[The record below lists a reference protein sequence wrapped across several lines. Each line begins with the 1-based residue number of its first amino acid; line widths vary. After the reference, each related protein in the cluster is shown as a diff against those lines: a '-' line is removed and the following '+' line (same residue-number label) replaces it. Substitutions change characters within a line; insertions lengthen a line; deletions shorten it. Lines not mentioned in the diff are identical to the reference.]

1 MASTFGKTDPSSS
14 SASSDHR
21 ERSDGEPSR
30 PSPLEEARRCQWMLE
45 HGPQPFAAIDL
56 DRRIVHVN
64 DAFCKLVGYTRDEL
78 TGTSILDLTAPDSL
92 EATRRSH
99 ERALQEAR
107 SESVFKQ
114 YRHKDGRLIP
124 VELLMEAARDDEG
137 RPIGLFGFVSDMS
150 QRIQA
155 KEALVESERWVRAI
169 FEGIH
174 DAVLVQDQNGKILDA
189 NPAAA
194 RLLGYDLTELIGQ
207 SAEGIDEGGDLR
219 EWLKRQ
225 PLEGRTSRE
234 TTFRTKRGQSIPVEI
249 TSSNIQFDNR
259 MAVLATVRDISERIA
274 LERTRRRFAEVQ
286 MKSAQTL
293 EAKNRALSQSEE
305 RYRRLTEG
313 SLDAIVVADG
323 GGRILLFNP
332 AAEAVFG
339 REAREVI
346 GETLDLLIPSL
357 FQQGGGERHA
367 PAQGSAEGANPGA
380 QAFNVSSILN
390 RTVELTGRRRDG
402 SEFPIELSFGSVE
415 ANGRIE
421 YVASIRDQTE
431 RQRMRAMLAHT
442 DKLAS
447 IGLLSAG
454 VAHEINNPL
463 SYVGN
468 NLAVLQ
474 RDIKGLLEMLI
485 EADSASKVHPDEFRR
500 FEEISEEIDWPYIRV
515 NLEPMIDRTLEGV
528 RRVANIVQKLR
539 GLARTSR
546 PKWEKISFD
555 ELLENALEMM
565 RGRLKR
571 DGIEVVVR
579 NEGVPFVHCVPNDI
593 TQVLLNLL
601 INALQAIEA
610 DTPADGGRLEITAR
624 PLDPW
629 VEIAIKDNG
638 QGIASEDLARLFD
651 PFFTTKPVG
660 EGTGLGL
667 AISHGIITGH
677 GGRIEVESRL
687 HEGTTFRILL
697 PQTEPE
703 EPRPARPPA

>member
-1 MASTFGKTDPSSS
+1 VASTFGKTDPSSS

>member
-1 MASTFGKTDPSSS
+1 MAGTFGKTDPASSS
-14 SASSDHR
+14 PSGDHR
-21 ERSDGEPSR
+21 ERSDGEP
-30 PSPLEEARRCQWMLE
+30 PKVSPMEEARRCQWMLE
-45 HGPQPFAAIDL
+45 HGPQPFASIGL

-64 DAFCKLVGYTRDEL
+64 DAFCKLVGHTREEL

-92 EATRRSH
+92 EETRRSH
-99 ERALQEAR
+99 ERALGEAR
-107 SESVFKQ
+107 TESVIKQ

-124 VELLMEAARDDEG
+124 VEVLMEAARDDQG
-137 RPIGLFGFVSDMS
+137 RPIGLFGFVSDLS
-150 QRIQA
+150 QRLQA

-174 DAVLVQDQNGKILDA
+174 DAVLVQDQNGQILDA

-194 RLLGYDLTELIGQ
+194 RLLGYDLADLIGQ
-207 SAEGIDEGGDLR
+207 SVEGIDEGSNLR

-234 TTFRTKRGQSIPVEI
+234 TTFRTKSGQSIPVEI
-249 TSSNIQFDNR
+249 TSSNIQFDNK

-332 AAEAVFG
+332 AAESVFG

-357 FQQGGGERHA
+357 FQEGRTEADGSGGA
-367 PAQGSAEGANPGA
+367 VPSS
-380 QAFNVSSILN
+380 FNVSSILN

-402 SEFPIELSFGSVE
+402 TEFPIELSFGSVE
-415 ANGRIE
+415 ANGRVE

-474 RDIKGLLEMLI
+474 RDVKGLLEMLI
-485 EADSASKVHPDEFRR
+485 EADKASKIHPDDFQK
-500 FEEISEEIDWPYIRV
+500 FEKVSEEIDWPYIRV

-546 PKWEKISFD
+546 PKWEKTSFD
-555 ELLENALEMM
+555 ELLENAVEMM

-571 DGIEVVVR
+571 DGIELVVR
-579 NEGVPFVHCVPNDI
+579 NEGVPFIHCVPNDI
-593 TQVLLNLL
+593 TQVLLNIL
-601 INALQAIEA
+601 INALQAIET
-610 DTPADGGRLEITAR
+610 DHPDGGGRLEITAR
-624 PLDPW
+624 PADPW
-629 VEIAIKDNG
+629 VEIEIKDNG
-638 QGIASEDLARLFD
+638 QGIAADDIARLFD

-677 GGRIEVESRL
+677 GGRIEVESRI

-703 EPRPARPPA
+703 DAKPGHLPM

>member
-1 MASTFGKTDPSSS
+1 MAGIFGKTDPASSS
-14 SASSDHR
+14 PSLSG
-21 ERSDGEPSR
+21 ERPDGEP
-30 PSPLEEARRCQWMLE
+30 PMVSPMEEARRCQWMLE
-45 HGPQPFAAIDL
+45 HGPQPFASIGL

-64 DAFCKLVGYTRDEL
+64 DAFCRLVGYTREEL
-78 TGTSILDLTAPDSL
+78 TGTSILDLTSPDSL
-92 EATRRSH
+92 EETRRSH
-99 ERALQEAR
+99 ERALGEVR
-107 SESVFKQ
+107 TESVFKQ
-114 YRHKDGRLIP
+114 YRHKSGRLIP
-124 VELLMEAARDDEG
+124 VEVLMEAARDDQG

-150 QRIQA
+150 QRLQA

-174 DAVLVQDQNGKILDA
+174 DAVLVQDQDGRILDA

-194 RLLGYDLTELIGQ
+194 RLLEYDLSDLIGQ

-234 TTFRTKRGQSIPVEI
+234 TTFRTKSGQSIPVEI
-249 TSSNIQFDNR
+249 TSSNILFDNQ

-332 AAEAVFG
+332 AAESVFG

-357 FQQGGGERHA
+357 FQ
-367 PAQGSAEGANPGA
+367 EGRPPTEGPGDPPPSS
-380 QAFNVSSILN
+380 FNVSSILN

-402 SEFPIELSFGSVE
+402 TEFPIELSFGSVE
-415 ANGRIE
+415 ANGRVE

-474 RDIKGLLEMLI
+474 RDVKGLLEMLI
-485 EADSASKVHPDEFRR
+485 EADNASKIHPDDFQK
-500 FEEISEEIDWPYIRV
+500 FDEISEEIDWPYIRV

-546 PKWEKISFD
+546 PKWEKTSFD
-555 ELLENALEMM
+555 ELLENAIEMM

-571 DGIEVVVR
+571 DGIELVVR
-579 NEGVPFVHCVPNDI
+579 NEGVPFIYCVPNDI
-593 TQVLLNLL
+593 TQVLLNIL

-610 DTPADGGRLEITAR
+610 DNPNGGGRLEITAR
-624 PLDPW
+624 PTDPW

-638 QGIASEDLARLFD
+638 QGIDADDIARLFD

-677 GGRIEVESRL
+677 GGRIEVESRM

-703 EPRPARPPA
+703 ETRPTPPLA